1 MASLLFLCRFPDLR
15 ECVRNS
21 GVNVCNSGVNVCNS
35 GVNVCNSGGMSA
47 TVGEMSAT
55 VRGNVCNSGEIEYAL
70 RNLRL
75 EIAIHTSAQ
84 ITSADMYCLIVV
96 LLHEDMTATG
106 K

>member
-21 GVNVCNSGVNVCNS
+21 GNVCNS
-35 GVNVCNSGGMSA
+35 GVNVCNSGGMSP

-55 VRGNVCNSGEIEYAL
+55 VGGNVSNSGEIEYAL

-84 ITSADMYCLIVV
+84 ITSADTYCLIVV
-96 LLHEDMTATG
+96 LLHEDMTSTG